1 MRRRSRGASGTA
13 DGCVDGSCIIDLIRN
28 ENVADTL
35 ARQGEGFAV
44 GVADQRVF
52 VIFCQIRNFHVSV
65 DKLAVRFINDQI
77 NRMAVFGRFCFQKSS
92 ELLNAFFCVDNAG
105 RIVRGIDENTL
116 VCAVT
121 VAERR
126 SKSIWNVEESAGV
139 SIMLRLQI
147 R

>member
-1 MRRRSRGASGTA
+1 MS
-13 DGCVDGSCIIDLIRN
+13 
-28 ENVADTL
+28 DTDF
-35 ARQGEGFAV
+35 R
-44 GVADQRVF
+44 
-52 VIFCQIRNFHVSV
+52 VSV

-105 RIVRGIDENTL
+105 RIVRGIDEKHLL